1 MPQNMARLEE
11 KVDALTELVAK
22 LSAQLTAADK
32 PPVEDFIG
40 TESACEILHLSS
52 SRIYALVQEGRIP
65 FYKPGKSLLFL
76 KIRVARLAQT
86 VSPKRSAVHRRT
98 DGSHD
103 KRYAQ

>member
-22 LSAQLTAADK
+22 ISAQLTAANK
-32 PPVEDFIG
+32 PPAEDFIG

-65 FYKPGKSLLFL
+65 FYTRQKSVVSQ
-76 KIRVARLAQT
+76 IRVARLAQT
-86 VSPKRSAVHRRT
+86 VSPKRCAVHRRT

>member
-32 PPVEDFIG
+32 PPAEDFIG

-65 FYKPGKSLLFL
+65 LYKPGKSLLWAYSRCSS
-76 KIRVARLAQT
+76 IGNSAST
-86 VSPKRSAVHRRT
+86 VSPSFQRVVRLM
-98 DGSHD
+98 
-103 KRYAQ
+103 